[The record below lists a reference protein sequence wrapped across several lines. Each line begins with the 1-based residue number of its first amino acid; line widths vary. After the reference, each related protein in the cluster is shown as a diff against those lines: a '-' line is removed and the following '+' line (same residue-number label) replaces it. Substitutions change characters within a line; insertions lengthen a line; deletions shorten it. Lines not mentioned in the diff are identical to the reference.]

1 MGSLLII
8 SNKALRKLG
17 VTEITSLSMQGQA
30 AARCNAAVEDIVK
43 EVLCEHPWRHAS
55 VWATLPQ
62 LSAAPP
68 FGYKYAYQAPVE
80 SLRVFDV
87 RGVDDLRAPNVD
99 FEEVRGKKIYTD
111 ISICYARYV
120 VWDVND
126 LARAYPDFLNTCAF
140 KLAYEIA
147 TTLSKSSKMDKMLQG
162 YAYELEQAMLNDAS
176 ASRERGQDE
185 NRTSTILREFGMPN
199 SELEEEG
206 TS

>member
-1 MGSLLII
+1 MGSLLQI

-17 VTEITSLSMQGQA
+17 ITEIASLSQQGQA

-43 EVLCEHPWRHAS
+43 EVLCLHPWRHAT

-62 LSAAPP
+62 LSTAPA
-68 FGYKYAYQAPVE
+68 FGYEYAYQAPVE
-80 SLRVFDV
+80 SYRVFDV

-111 ISICYARYV
+111 VELCYARYV
-120 VWDVND
+120 VWDVDD
-126 LARAYPDFLNTCAF
+126 LAMAYPDFINTCAW

-147 TTLSKSSKMDKMLQG
+147 TPLSKTSKMDKMLQG
-162 YAYELEQAMLNDAS
+162 YLYELEVAKLNDAS

-185 NRTSTILREFGMPN
+185 NRTSSILREFGHPN
-199 SELEEEG
+199 SEMVEEG
-206 TS
+206 T

>member
-17 VTEITSLSMQGQA
+17 VTEIVSLQQQGQA

-43 EVLCEHPWRHAS
+43 EVLCEHPWRHAT
-55 VWATLPQ
+55 VWDTLAQ
-62 LSAAPP
+62 ISAAPA
-68 FGYKYAYQAPVE
+68 FGYQYAYQAPVE
-80 SLRVFDV
+80 SYRVFDV

-99 FEEVRGKKIYTD
+99 FEEVRGKQIYTD
-111 ISICYARYV
+111 VDICYARYV

-126 LARAYPDFLNTCAF
+126 LAMAYPDFLNTCAL

-147 TTLSKSSKMDKMLQG
+147 PALSKTSKMDKLLQG
-162 YAYELEQAMLNDAS
+162 YVFELENAQLNDAC

-185 NRTSTILREFGMPN
+185 NLTSSILTEFGHP
-199 SELEEEG
+199 STTYGEEA
-206 TS
+206 